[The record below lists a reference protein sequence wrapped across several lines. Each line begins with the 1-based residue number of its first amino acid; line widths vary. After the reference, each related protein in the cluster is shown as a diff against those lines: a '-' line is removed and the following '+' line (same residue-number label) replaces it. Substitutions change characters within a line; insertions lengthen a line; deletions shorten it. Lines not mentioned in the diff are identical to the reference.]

1 MNNDFDEEIFAM
13 AGSVSTAVHNRYK
26 KFVDK
31 ADLRQEC
38 LAWGYRREDVIRER
52 VFDPALNAEER
63 EIARKRIAWQMLRV
77 AQKYARKEKA
87 AQSGYDVTDEAYY
100 ERVIIGQ
107 LLPFVITSIIEGTT
121 LELTQDM
128 IVDGM
133 PKGTAM
139 PSEGGKLLV
148 SLLDIKK
155 AYLLLDAEDKNVLM
169 HRYYNH
175 LTLEQLG
182 QVLECSKSTAD
193 RRTDAAL
200 RELQDRIGGE
210 SPYA

>member
-1 MNNDFDEEIFAM
+1 MLNFEDELCTMSA
-13 AGSVSTAVHNRYK
+13 SVATAVHNRFK
-26 KFVDK
+26 KYVDK
-31 ADLRQEC
+31 ADIRQEC
-38 LAWGYRREDVIRER
+38 LAWGYRREQYIKDKLDETL
-52 VFDPALNAEER
+52 PAEEY
-63 EIARKRIAWQMLRV
+63 EIARKRIAWQMMRV

-87 AQSGYDVTDEAYY
+87 AMSGYDITDEAYY
-100 ERVIIGQ
+100 ERTILGQ
-107 LLPFVITSIIEGTT
+107 LLPFVITSVLEGTT

-133 PKGTAM
+133 PKGTSM

-155 AYLLLDAEDKNVLM
+155 SYFLLDAEDKNILQL
-169 HRYYNH
+169 RYYQH

-182 QVLECSKSTAD
+182 GVLECSKSTAD
-193 RRTDAAL
+193 RRVDAAL
-200 RELQDRIGGE
+200 RALQDGLGGE

>member
-1 MNNDFDEEIFAM
+1 MDFDEEILAM
-13 AGSVSTAVHNRYK
+13 ANSVATAVHNRYK

-31 ADLRQEC
+31 ADLRQEA
-38 LAWGYRREDVIRER
+38 LAWGYRREEVIRER
-52 VFDPALNAEER
+52 MDPTLSAEDY

-100 ERVIIGQ
+100 ERVTIAH
-107 LLPFVITSIIEGTT
+107 LLPFVLTSLIEGTA

-128 IVDGM
+128 VQDGM
-133 PKGTAM
+133 PKGTSM

-155 AYLLLDAEDKNVLM
+155 AFKLLEGEDKAILSY
-169 HRYYNH
+169 RYYHH

-182 QVLECSKSTAD
+182 EILECSKSTAD
-193 RRTDAAL
+193 RRSDAAL
-200 RELQDRIGGE
+200 RALQDNLGGE
-210 SPYA
+210 SPYQ

>member
-1 MNNDFDEEIFAM
+1 MNNDFDQEVFAM
-13 AGSVSTAVHNRYK
+13 AGSVATAVHNRYK

-38 LAWGYRREDVIRER
+38 LAWGYKREAVIRER
-52 VFDPALNAEER
+52 IFNPELNAEER
-63 EIARKRIAWQMLRV
+63 ERERSKIAWQMKRV
-77 AQKYARKEKA
+77 AEKYARKEKA
-87 AQSGYDVTDEAYY
+87 ATSGYDVTDEAYY

-107 LLPFVITSIIEGTT
+107 LLPFVITSILEGTP

-133 PKGTAM
+133 PKGSSM

-155 AYLLLDAEDKNVLM
+155 AYLAINAEDKNILL

-182 QVLECSKSTAD
+182 QLLECSKSTAD
-193 RRTDAAL
+193 RRVDAAL
-200 RELQDRIGGE
+200 RELQDNIGGDN
-210 SPYA
+210 PYA